1 MSTSPPS
8 MIRRHKGAIFVPARW
23 LERRI
28 GLYPADVI
36 KDTNQA
42 HRLHPA
48 PPPDHVQITKKA
60 ALALIR
66 LGMLDLETRID
77 QESLTL
83 RERTI
88 G

>member
-23 LERRI
+23 LERRV

-36 KDTNQA
+36 KEINQA
-42 HRLHPA
+42 HRLHPE
-48 PPPDHVQITKKA
+48 PPKDHVQITKKA
-60 ALALIR
+60 ALALLR
-66 LGMLDLETRID
+66 SRRLDLATRLD
-77 QESLTL
+77 HDRLTL

>member
-1 MSTSPPS
+1 MFTSPPS
-8 MIRRHKGAIFVPARW
+8 MVRRHKGAIFVPARW
-23 LERRI
+23 LERRV

-36 KDTNQA
+36 KSTNQA
-42 HRLHPA
+42 HRLHPE

-66 LGMLDLETRID
+66 LHTLNLETRID
-77 QESLTL
+77 LDRLTL
-83 RERTI
+83 RERSI